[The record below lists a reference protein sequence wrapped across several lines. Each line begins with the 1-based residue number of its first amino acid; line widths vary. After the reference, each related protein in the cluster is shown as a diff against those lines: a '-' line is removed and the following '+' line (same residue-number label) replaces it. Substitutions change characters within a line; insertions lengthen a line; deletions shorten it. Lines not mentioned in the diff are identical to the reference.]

1 MSAVIDLVAPEPAAS
16 HRTAPEDKVPMGTKV
31 AFGFGNLV
39 GNFTGNLTKE
49 LMTPVFVVALG
60 LSPWLVGVALTVF
73 NIYHAMITP
82 VVGWLSDNTR
92 SKWGRRRPY
101 IVLGAVLSALAM
113 PLMWLVQPGWTLTA
127 IAAWLIVTG
136 IILHTASTIHGVGF
150 ESFTLELT
158 PDYAERTRINSVKM
172 IVASAAGPVIGSAWL
187 FTQLPYFHD
196 PATGKPDIL
205 LGARVLVFVV
215 AVVILIA
222 GLAPA
227 LMAKERFYAAASKQE
242 KTSLLS
248 SLKTAFHNR
257 AFMVLSLIAV
267 LAVTASSMY
276 NGIGFYTN
284 LYYVCQGN
292 QELAAKITSVQSM
305 VYLPVSIAAIFMF
318 QAISSKLGKT
328 RTFALALFL
337 SLLAMAC
344 RWWILRP
351 DMPWLS
357 LVSTV
362 LIAMGVSGLWQLV
375 PAMVADT
382 VDDEELRCSM
392 RCEGAIASVFSWFM
406 NFSFSVGY
414 GLPGL
419 IVETTGFVAKAG
431 AEQAPGVITAMRL
444 WDAVLPSGLTVLA
457 IALLL
462 VYPLSAGRMAEI
474 RSALEARRGKV

>member
-1 MSAVIDLVAPEPAAS
+1 MSAVLDSAAPQPDAS
-16 HRTAPEDKVPMGTKV
+16 HRTAQEDKVPMATKV
-31 AFGFGNLV
+31 AFGGGTLV

-82 VVGWLSDNTR
+82 VIGWLSDNTR

-101 IVLGAVLSALAM
+101 IVLGAVASAAAM
-113 PLMWLVQPGWTLTA
+113 PLMWLVQPGWSVTA
-127 IAAWLIVTG
+127 IAVWLIFTG
-136 IILHTASTIHGVGF
+136 IVLHTASTIHGVGF
-150 ESFTLELT
+150 ESFALELT

-196 PATGKPDIL
+196 ATGKPDIL
-205 LGARVLVFVV
+205 LGARVLVVIV

-242 KTSLLS
+242 KTSLLQ
-248 SLKTAFHNR
+248 SLKTAFQNR
-257 AFMVLSLIAV
+257 AFMILSLIAV
-267 LAVTASSMY
+267 LAVTSSSMY

-305 VYLPVSIAAIFMF
+305 VFLPVSIAAIFMF
-318 QAISSKLGKT
+318 QAISTRLGKT
-328 RTFALALFL
+328 RTFAIALFL

-382 VDDEELRCSM
+382 VDDEELRHSM

-431 AEQAPGVITAMRL
+431 AEQAPGVITSMRL
-444 WDAVLPSGLTVLA
+444 WDAVLPSGLTILA
-457 IALLL
+457 IGLLL
-462 VYPLSAGRMAEI
+462 IYPLSARRMGEI
-474 RSALEARRGKV
+474 RQALEARRGKV